1 MWRRMLMG
9 ISARCLR
16 WFYREQRV
24 VHAERMPATGPVLFV
39 GNHPNDLP
47 DVLFGF
53 LATPRPVRYLATVA
67 AATGWLAGK
76 SYQWLGVIPV
86 ARLRDVRKM
95 QAAGADVVAIN
106 RAATDAVASALA
118 AGQVVGAF
126 PEGGVR
132 DVCSLADFKTGVASM
147 LLKYIDAGTTNDVT
161 VVPFGI
167 QYEAPRTFG
176 SDVVTV
182 LGHPFS
188 LRDWQRAQPA
198 DGSGAAALTRALWQA
213 VHDVTRNAPNW
224 EVARQRDELV
234 AAVAAVL
241 APTDPLAAAP
251 TFVPRAE
258 RALADLSSVVV
269 ADVNQ
274 IERLVA
280 ASALLAQ
287 AVERAGGIGTSA
299 VDHARLLFALDLS
312 THPAPPPTAVLW
324 LGGPAAAIGA
334 VVHAPAFWV
343 VHQLAR
349 RLAKARADV
358 VALSFVPGLF
368 VILAGY
374 ALTGFALLFAL
385 NDRGMSWWWSLP
397 VLFMLPKF
405 GDLMIAW
412 RAGFAARRL
421 VRRVRSW
428 SSAECAALRDAA
440 AVIRAEWG
448 RLR

>member
-1 MWRRMLMG
+1 
-9 ISARCLR
+9 
-16 WFYREQRV
+16 
-24 VHAERMPATGPVLFV
+24 MPATGPVLFV

-47 DVLFGF
+47 DVLLGYV
-53 LATPRPVRYLATVA
+53 ATPRPVRYLATVA

-147 LLKYIDAGTTNDVT
+147 LLKYIDTGATNDVT

-176 SDVVTV
+176 SDVITV
-182 LGHPFS
+182 LGEPFS
-188 LRDWQRAQPA
+188 LREWQRAQPA

-213 VHDVTRNAPNW
+213 VHAVTRNAPNW

-258 RALADLSSVVV
+258 RALTDLASTDGDDRTRV
-269 ADVNQ
+269 
-274 IERLVA
+274 ERLIA

-299 VDHARLLFALDLS
+299 VDHARLLFALGLS
-312 THPAPPPTAVLW
+312 TQQAPMSAAVLW
-324 LGGPAAAIGA
+324 TGVPAAAIGA
-334 VVHAPAFWV
+334 VVHAPIFWV
-343 VHQLAR
+343 VRLVAR

-368 VILAGY
+368 VILTGY
-374 ALTGFALLFAL
+374 ALTGFALLLAMNTMRL
-385 NDRGMSWWWSLP
+385 SWFWCLP
-397 VLFMLPKF
+397 VLFLLPKF

-421 VRRVRSW
+421 VRRARAW
-428 SSAECAALRDAA
+428 SSAECATLRTAA
-440 AVIRAEWG
+440 ATIRAEWG